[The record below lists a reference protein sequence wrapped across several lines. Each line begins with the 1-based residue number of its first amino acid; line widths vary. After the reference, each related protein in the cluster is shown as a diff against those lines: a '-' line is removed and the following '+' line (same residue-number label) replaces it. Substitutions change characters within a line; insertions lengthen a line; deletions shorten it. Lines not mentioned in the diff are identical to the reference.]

1 MALLNC
7 PIYTRFKEPVTLII
21 FRKNSIT
28 LKSTTPRQPYNSK
41 TTKITIITI
50 NSTHLLTNKRKK
62 PHRKSQQIENLSL
75 FFENIGFLGYGFLF
89 GVWYFRGLKSHEK
102 MSIWEKSIMDFNS
115 PDINL

>member
-50 NSTHLLTNKRKK
+50 NSTHLLTNKHKK
-62 PHRKSQQIENLSL
+62 PHRKSQQIESL
-75 FFENIGFLGYGFLF
+75 PFLKTLGFWGMVFYLGMVLQ
-89 GVWYFRGLKSHEK
+89 GVK
-102 MSIWEKSIMDFNS
+102 I
-115 PDINL
+115 P